1 MLRVVAKKHA
11 FGCGLVTGG
20 RKDVEGEQAR
30 VVNMNIL
37 VATPGRLLQHFEE
50 TSGLDAAQLMVLV
63 LDEADRILDL
73 GKSAQLSIYPSP
85 AQCCCEQASRSSW
98 TISSRTFPRSGRRC
112 CSRPRRRSPS
122 RTSPGET
129 DP

>member
-1 MLRVVAKKHA
+1 MVGKKHA
-11 FGCGLVTGG
+11 FSCGLVTGG

-50 TSGLDAAQLMVLV
+50 TSGLDASQLMLLV

-73 GKSAQLSIYPSP
+73 GLSHEHC
-85 AQCCCEQASRSSW
+85 ADASL
-98 TISSRTFPRSGRRC
+98 TAVSRLQEAVGRYHRVPPRAA
-112 CSRPRRRSPS
+112 
-122 RTSPGET
+122 T
-129 DP
+129 DATLLGHSDQVR